1 MTKKEFIKLIK
12 NAKVDENGN
21 LYYVDNSIGI
31 GNRVYFAT
39 VTTVCNDFV
48 ETYCCEED
56 GKCEHYD
63 RHFTSNDDTLEII
76 IVKKSQER
84 KNEKV
89 RRDSA
94 V

>member
-21 LYYVDNSIGI
+21 LYYVDDSIGI

-39 VTTVCNDFV
+39 VTTICDDFV
-48 ETYCCEED
+48 KEYCYDED
-56 GKCEHYD
+56 GECEHYD

-76 IVKKSQER
+76 IVKELQAGK
-84 KNEKV
+84 K
-89 RRDSA
+89 
-94 V
+94 